1 MESDS
6 RQLQALLKIRKMRAE
21 NRQRACAVAGQAV
34 LLAEHALQRN
44 EAERRAAAAA
54 SDRFATSTLLSARG
68 TISGQSIQNVAMQQ
82 QQLHAAEQSVLA
94 ERPVLEIRVEL
105 ARQQQAAARE
115 ALLQAERKVMVMEA
129 ALDVISGRL

>member
-68 TISGQSIQNVAMQQ
+68 TISGHSIQNVAMQQ

-115 ALLQAERKVMVMEA
+115 ALLQAERKVMLMEA